1 MNFAVITN
9 VVIKRVHCIIMV
21 SCLHAYPDAQ
31 LYYLFKGLRNEL
43 HFPGFYL
50 SVNNIVSRAK

>member
-1 MNFAVITN
+1 
-9 VVIKRVHCIIMV
+9 MV